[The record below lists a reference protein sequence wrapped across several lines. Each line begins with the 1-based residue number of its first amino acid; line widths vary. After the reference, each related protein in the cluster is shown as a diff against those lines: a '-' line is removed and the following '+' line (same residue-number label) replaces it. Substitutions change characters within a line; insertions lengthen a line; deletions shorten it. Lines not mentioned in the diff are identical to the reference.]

1 MKSKVISVCNSID
14 LDAVG
19 FTSAD
24 VYNKTSGENYKTAI
38 VVLFPYYC
46 GEKENS
52 NISKYTHGKDYH
64 KIVLEKLN
72 FVATELGLD
81 DYKVFADT
89 GPEIDRTLA
98 LNAGLCFKG
107 LNHMCINDKYGSYFF
122 IGYIVC
128 KIDVPFDKP
137 LNKSCKKCGL
147 CISKCPGNAL
157 ENGFCYEKCL
167 SYITQK
173 KGQLSP
179 LEEKLLKEGKSI
191 FGCDICQDACP
202 HNKEIAVTPL
212 KEFKTDLITKL
223 KISDIENLSN
233 REFKEKYGDRAF
245 SWRGKQVILR
255 NLIIKEHR

>member
-1 MKSKVISVCNSID
+1 MRDKVFEVCNSIG

-24 VYNKTSGENYKTAI
+24 AYNKASGENYKTAI
-38 VVLFPYYC
+38 VVLFPYFC
-46 GEKENS
+46 GIKENS
-52 NISKYTHGKDYH
+52 NLSKYTHGKDYH
-64 KIVLEKLN
+64 KIVSEKLG
-72 FVATELGLD
+72 FVAEELGLD

-89 GPEIDRTLA
+89 GPEVDRTLA

-107 LNHMCINDKYGSYFF
+107 LNQMCINEKYGSYFF

-128 KIDVPFDKP
+128 NIDVPFDKP

-147 CISKCPGNAL
+147 CISKCPGKAL

-167 SYITQK
+167 SHITQK
-173 KGQLSP
+173 KGDLSSC
-179 LEEKLLKEGKSI
+179 EEELVKESKSV
-191 FGCDICQDACP
+191 FGCDVCQDVCP
-202 HNKEIAVTPL
+202 HNKGVAFTPL
-212 KEFKTDLITKL
+212 EEFKTDLITKL